1 MKKCVLLALL
11 LGAFLMAAAPE
22 GGYKIVK
29 KFPVPG
35 DGGWDYVTVDPQNRK
50 LYVSHGTEV
59 NVLDADTG
67 EVVGKIPDTKGVHG
81 VAIAPEAGRGFTTNG
96 GADTSTM
103 FDLKTLKVLG
113 EIKTGKKP
121 DAVLYDPATKRVF
134 TFNGDGESATAID
147 AATGEVAGTV
157 ELGGGPEAGAADGK
171 GIIFVNLEEKA
182 EVVKFDS
189 QKLTVL
195 AHWPLAPCKTPTGM
209 ALDRKN
215 GRLFVGCR
223 SKVMAVVDVS
233 NGKVITTVPIGTG
246 VDGTVFDRSSA
257 NIFNSNG
264 DGTVTVIH
272 QDSPD
277 KYSVVENVQTQPGA
291 KTIALDPK
299 THQLYLSVA
308 ESKQEPAAAA
318 GGRPRRVITPG
329 TFTVLVLGK

>member
-1 MKKCVLLALL
+1 MKTWYVVLALL
-11 LGAFLMAAAPE
+11 LVTFLAAASPE
-22 GGYKIVK
+22 GGYKIIK

-35 DGGWDYVTVDPQNRK
+35 DGGWDYLTVDPQARR

-59 NVLDADTG
+59 NVLDADSG
-67 EVVGKIPDTKGVHG
+67 EVVGKIPGTKGVHG
-81 VAIAPEAGRGFTTNG
+81 IVIPPGSDRGYTTNG
-96 GADTSTM
+96 QANTSTM
-103 FDLKTLKVLG
+103 FDVKTLKVLG
-113 EIKTGKKP
+113 EVKTGKKP

-157 ELGGGPEAGAADGK
+157 ELGGGPEAGVADGK
-171 GIIFVNLEEKA
+171 GNVFVNLEAKA

-189 QKLTVL
+189 RKLAVL

-223 SKVMAVVDVS
+223 SKVMAVVDTES
-233 NGKVITTVPIGTG
+233 GKVITTLPIGGG
-246 VDGTVFDRSSA
+246 VDGTVFERSSG

-277 KYSVVENVQTQPGA
+277 NYTVVETVQTQPGA

-308 ESKQEPAAAA
+308 EREAKT
-318 GGRPRRVITPG
+318 IKPG
-329 TFTVLVLGK
+329 TFNILVLGK

>member
-1 MKKCVLLALL
+1 MKRLCVSLALL
-11 LGAFLMAAAPE
+11 LGAFLAAASPE
-22 GGYKIVK
+22 SGYKIIK

-35 DGGWDYVTVDPQNRK
+35 DGGWDYLTVDPQARR

-59 NVLDADTG
+59 NVLNVDTG

-81 VAIAPEAGRGFTTNG
+81 IVIPPGSDRGYTTNG
-96 GADTSTM
+96 QANTSTM
-103 FDLKTLKVLG
+103 FDVKTLKVLG
-113 EIKTGKKP
+113 EVKTGKKP

-157 ELGGGPEAGAADGK
+157 ELGGGPEAGVADRK
-171 GIIFVNLEEKA
+171 GNVFVNLEEKA

-189 QKLTVL
+189 RKLTVT
-195 AHWPLAPCKTPTGM
+195 AHWPLAPCKTAVGM
-209 ALDRKN
+209 AMDRKN

-223 SKVMAVVDVS
+223 SKVMAVVDAET
-233 NGKVITTVPIGTG
+233 GKVITTLPIGGG
-246 VDGTVFDRSSA
+246 VDGTVFDRSSGL
-257 NIFNSNG
+257 IFNSNG
-264 DGTVTVIH
+264 EGNVTVIH

-277 KYSVVENVQTQPGA
+277 TYSVVETVQTQPGA

-308 ESKQEPAAAA
+308 EREGKT
-318 GGRPRRVITPG
+318 IKPG
-329 TFTVLVLGK
+329 TFTILVLGK

>member
-1 MKKCVLLALL
+1 MKTSYLLLALL
-11 LGAFLMAAAPE
+11 LAAFLMAASPE
-22 GGYKIVK
+22 GGYKIIK

-35 DGGWDYVTVDPQNRK
+35 DGGWDYVTVDPQARR

-59 NVLDADTG
+59 NVLNVDTG

-81 VAIAPEAGRGFTTNG
+81 IVIPPGSDRGYTTNG
-96 GADTSTM
+96 QANTSTM
-103 FDLKTLKVLG
+103 FDVKTLKVLG
-113 EIKTGKKP
+113 EVKTGKKP

-157 ELGGGPEAGAADGK
+157 ELGGGPEAGVADGK
-171 GIIFVNLEEKA
+171 GSVFVNLEAKA

-189 QKLTVL
+189 RKLAVL

-223 SKVMAVVDVS
+223 SKVMAVVDTES
-233 NGKVITTVPIGTG
+233 GKVITTLPIGGG
-246 VDGTVFDRSSA
+246 VDGTVFERSSG

-277 KYSVVENVQTQPGA
+277 NYTVVETVQTQPGA
-291 KTIALDPK
+291 KTIALDSK

-308 ESKQEPAAAA
+308 EREAKT
-318 GGRPRRVITPG
+318 IKPG
-329 TFTVLVLGK
+329 TFTILVLGK

>member
-1 MKKCVLLALL
+1 MKTSYLLLALL
-11 LGAFLMAAAPE
+11 LAAFLMAASPE
-22 GGYKIVK
+22 GGYKIIK
-29 KFPVPG
+29 RIPVPG
-35 DGGWDYVTVDPQNRK
+35 DGGWDYLTVDPQARR

-59 NVLDADTG
+59 NVLNVDTG

-81 VAIAPEAGRGFTTNG
+81 IVIPPGSDRGYTTNG
-96 GADTSTM
+96 QANTSTM
-103 FDLKTLKVLG
+103 FDVKTLKVLG
-113 EIKTGKKP
+113 EVKTGKKP

-157 ELGGGPEAGAADGK
+157 ELGGGPEAGVADGK
-171 GIIFVNLEEKA
+171 GSVFVNLEAKA

-189 QKLTVL
+189 RKLAVL

-223 SKVMAVVDVS
+223 SKVMAVVDTES
-233 NGKVITTVPIGTG
+233 GKVITTLPIGGG
-246 VDGTVFDRSSA
+246 VDGTVFERSSG

-277 KYSVVENVQTQPGA
+277 NYTVVETVQTQPGA
-291 KTIALDPK
+291 KTIALDSK

-308 ESKQEPAAAA
+308 EREAKT
-318 GGRPRRVITPG
+318 IKPG
-329 TFTVLVLGK
+329 TFTILVLGK